1 MISSFWS
8 SVFFK
13 GMCSREATDA
23 QSGKTLNYA
32 RAYECHRTPCTPP
45 MDTSTPT
52 RRLIQL
58 ATQYLLQ
65 ARDEKHGVN
74 SLPWSHV

>member
-1 MISSFWS
+1 
-8 SVFFK
+8 
-13 GMCSREATDA
+13 
-23 QSGKTLNYA
+23 
-32 RAYECHRTPCTPP
+32 